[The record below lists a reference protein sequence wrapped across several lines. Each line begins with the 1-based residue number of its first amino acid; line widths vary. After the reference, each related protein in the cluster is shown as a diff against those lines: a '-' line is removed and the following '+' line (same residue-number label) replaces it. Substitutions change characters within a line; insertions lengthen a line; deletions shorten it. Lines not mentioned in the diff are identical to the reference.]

1 MSLFLFLI
9 LFTFLSSF
17 QMNISIDYN
26 SNGFLFCQD
35 LFIGTS
41 FVQVSVGILYQVN
54 LDACKADSGKFQVII
69 MRSSI
74 GHI

>member
-1 MSLFLFLI
+1 MMSLFLFLI

-54 LDACKADSGKFQVII
+54 
-69 MRSSI
+69 
-74 GHI
+74 